1 MNKIILTGNLTKDLE
16 VRTTSNDMEIGNNT
30 IAVTRPFKNVDGKYE
45 SDFFNFVIFKPSE
58 YVKSH
63 LVKGTKI
70 LLDGELR
77 TRTYEDK
84 NKVKKTVTEIFT
96 NKIEVLSSKVV
107 NEFEGLHTKTDYK
120 QNEVVVEDKDLPF

>member
-16 VRTTSNDMEIGNNT
+16 IRTTKDGIEIGNGT
-30 IAVTRPFKNVDGKYE
+30 IAVTRPFKNVDGNYD
-45 SDFFNFVIFKPSE
+45 SDFFYFVIFKPGE
-58 YVKSH
+58 YVKKN
-63 LVKGTKI
+63 LLKGTKI
-70 LLDGELR
+70 LLEGELR

-84 NKVKKTVTEIFT
+84 NKIKRIVTEIFT